1 MDAAPR
7 GVFLSYRRSDGAP
20 FAGRVYEAL
29 KRALPEWEVFLD
41 VTSIASGVDFWPVIT
56 DWLTKSSVVL
66 VVITPS
72 WNDAESMRSDSSV
85 DYLRLE
91 VEHAIGL
98 QIPLIPVLMDNT
110 RMPGGHQLSG
120 TLRSL
125 ADLNAETLRHE
136 TFERDLAA
144 VISRMRNLAGD
155 QPAPGVVAV
164 AVVRADRR
172 ERVLRLQVGDEPY
185 VIRYRN
191 PKGGFFK
198 GEAYHLSINGNDAK
212 FQLSEIHTPTFARYV
227 QEHRLEFTVPVK
239 SGPMPSEIRVR
250 SGSSE
255 RARIIGFRMTVGG
268 DVVYEDGWS

>member
-98 QIPLIPVLMDNT
+98 KIPLIPVLMDNT

-191 PKGGFFK
+191 PKGVF
-198 GEAYHLSINGNDAK
+198 S
-212 FQLSEIHTPTFARYV
+212 
-227 QEHRLEFTVPVK
+227 
-239 SGPMPSEIRVR
+239 RVR
-250 SGSSE
+250 HTTSRSMVTTQSS
-255 RARIIGFRMTVGG
+255 
-268 DVVYEDGWS
+268 S